1 MASPCDAPAEPFAQF
16 VLLLPA
22 ATQVNTSDYVAIVQ
36 GGRTKRIPAAQI
48 IGAASPTVV
57 SVAGVYNALPSD
69 TFLAVT
75 KTVANTIQ
83 LPSGP
88 SFNQRLT
95 VADCLGNA
103 GTYPITIA
111 AGAGDTIDGIAALNL
126 FASWQSANLQ
136 YVQALNLWKTF

>member
-1 MASPCDAPAEPFAQF
+1 MSSTNETFTQF
-16 VLLLPA
+16 VQQAPA
-22 ATQVNTSDYVAIVQ
+22 ATPPNTSDLLALIQ
-36 GGRTKRIPAAQI
+36 GGVTKHIPAAQI
-48 IGAASPTVV
+48 IGVASPTIV
-57 SVAGVYNALPSD
+57 SAAGAYAVKSSD

-126 FASWQSANLQ
+126 FANWQSANLQ

>member
-1 MASPCDAPAEPFAQF
+1 MANNETFTYFVQTAP
-16 VLLLPA
+16 LA
-22 ATQVNTSDYVAIVQ
+22 ASINTSDLLALIQ
-36 GGRTKRIPAAQI
+36 GGQTKRIPAAQLLS
-48 IGAASPTVV
+48 ASSPTIV
-57 SVAGVYNALPSD
+57 SAAGAYDVLTTD

-75 KTVANTIQ
+75 KTIANTIQ

-88 SFNQRLT
+88 TFNQRLT

-126 FASWQSANLQ
+126 FANWQSANLQ